1 VWLTDVEL
9 RGTVKLGVAE
19 VGNLLVMLGG
29 FEERGGVI
37 VLRVVVVAGTVVVGG
52 SVVGVVVGGS
62 EPVVQM
68 VSCSVLIN
76 VA

>member
-1 VWLTDVEL
+1 
-9 RGTVKLGVAE
+9 
-19 VGNLLVMLGG
+19 M
-29 FEERGGVI
+29 
-37 VLRVVVVAGTVVVGG
+37 VVVVGMVVVGG